1 MTQNVS
7 GREKARFESDVP
19 FTLSLSE
26 RTLFCR
32 FRAKRA
38 RLIFHIA
45 ASLRLAVLVRTAV
58 MASVIKGENRLSLKQ
73 HNVTILTALKMYV
86 CEAKD
91 ASVQQEE
98 MSWSHDYYTQRCDT
112 QI

>member
-1 MTQNVS
+1 MEAQEKKEKQTGSGTNKKDNSRSLAQNVS
-7 GREKARFESDVP
+7 GREKARLELDVP

-58 MASVIKGENRLSLKQ
+58 IA
-73 HNVTILTALKMYV
+73 
-86 CEAKD
+86 
-91 ASVQQEE
+91 
-98 MSWSHDYYTQRCDT
+98 
-112 QI
+112 